1 MRPITFERSR
11 TIRKSATEISS
22 EIADVARWREFRGY
36 GILPGI
42 ESAEYEERTDE
53 MVGLRVHVRNTDG
66 SEHIEEIREW
76 DPGRRIVIELG
87 GFTPPLS
94 RLSTHFVEEW
104 VFEEEGNGTLV
115 TRKLQ
120 MFPTRPRARP
130 LLWLISLFFR
140 RAIALHLAD
149 MAD

>member
-53 MVGLRVHVRNTDG
+53 MVGSRVRVRNTDG

-87 GFTPPLS
+87 SFMPPLS
-94 RLSTHFVEEW
+94 RVSTHFFEEW
-104 VFEEEGNGTLV
+104 GFQSAASPT
-115 TRKLQ
+115 KLLAS
-120 MFPTRPRARP
+120 PAATPRG
-130 LLWLISLFFR
+130 LLAKFCIT
-140 RAIALHLAD
+140 
-149 MAD
+149 